1 PVFGQTRN
9 GTPVITIGPYRYN
22 LASGYKGAKS
32 HPVFSTTLS
41 GNPVINIGR
50 YRFNKATSCRGRK
63 VRWYCNRAPAGC
75 RAAVFTFDNVIVDH
89 RHEHNH

>member
-1 PVFGQTRN
+1 MSRRSFR
-9 GTPVITIGPYRYN
+9 
-22 LASGYKGAKS
+22 KS
-32 HPVFSTTLS
+32 CGKSSKTSPSSVLDPVFSTTLS

-50 YRFNKATSCRGRK
+50 YRYNKATSCRGRK

-75 RAAVFTFDNVIVDH
+75 RAAIFTFDNVIVDH